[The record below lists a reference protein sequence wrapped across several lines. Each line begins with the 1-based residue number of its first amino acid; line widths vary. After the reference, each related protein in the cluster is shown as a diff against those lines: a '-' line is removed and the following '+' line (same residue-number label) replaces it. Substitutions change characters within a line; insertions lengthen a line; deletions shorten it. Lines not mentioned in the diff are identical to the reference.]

1 MNRRVVLRFAAVGVG
16 CVFLSAFAAPQVT
29 YAQSSPS
36 TTWKVTIV
44 IPPKLVAGQD
54 ATVAILGVD
63 GRLAEGITV
72 DFGEDQRRKTD
83 GSGRATFTVPTGV
96 RFVIANALGASVAAL
111 VDDAVPASTT
121 QGMKV
126 PPVIAQRD
134 QFVIWGTEFHGDARE
149 NHVSFGGDPAFVLA
163 SSPEC
168 LVVAAGT
175 RAIPGPVKILIQ
187 SPPAQ
192 WNASSTVVGLNFD
205 PPLPPLEPDKR
216 SQLQLHVQGSA
227 LPLRVLV
234 SNKTPRILHFIR
246 GDETQVTTSG
256 GEQNTAS
263 IEVQALAT
271 GDFSFDARLLPDPD
285 ADMAR
290 RFLEVAQA
298 LASQDKKNEVK
309 KLGDRL
315 KHHPEDTLRVWV
327 ELRNI
332 ETLTIAGDFRTLIE
346 AATSALE

>member
-1 MNRRVVLRFAAVGVG
+1 MIGRAVSRFAAFGAA
-16 CVFLSAFAAPQVT
+16 CVVLSGFAASRT
-29 YAQSSPS
+29 TIAQSSSS

-96 RFVIANALGASVAAL
+96 RFVIANALGASEAAL

-126 PPVIAQRD
+126 PQAIAQRD

-149 NHVSFGGDPAFVLA
+149 NHVSFGGDPRRAR
-163 SSPEC
+163 
-168 LVVAAGT
+168 VVPGMPRGPAGT
-175 RAIPGPVKILIQ
+175 RAIPGPVKMLIQ

-205 PPLPPLEPDKR
+205 PPLPPLEPERR
-216 SQLQLHVQGSA
+216 SRLMLHVQGSE
-227 LPLRVLV
+227 LPLRVFV
-234 SNKTPRILHFIR
+234 TNKTPRILHFLH
-246 GDETQVTTSG
+246 GDEQQVTTSG

-263 IEVQALAT
+263 IDVQALAA
-271 GDFSFDARLLPDPD
+271 GDFSFDARLFPEPDPE
-285 ADMAR
+285 MAR
-290 RFLEVAQA
+290 RFLEAAEA

-309 KLGDRL
+309 KLVDRL

-332 ETLTIAGDFRTLIE
+332 DTLTIAGDFRTLIE
-346 AATSALE
+346 AAASALE

>member
-1 MNRRVVLRFAAVGVG
+1 MTLRAVSRFAAIGVA
-16 CVFLSAFAAPQVT
+16 CVFLSATAPRPAF
-29 YAQSSPS
+29 AQSSPS

-83 GSGRATFTVPTGV
+83 SSGRATFTVPAGV
-96 RFVIANALGASVAAL
+96 RFVVANALGSSVAAL
-111 VDDAVPASTT
+111 VDDTVPASTT

-149 NHVSFGGDPAFVLA
+149 NHISFGGDPAFVLA

-216 SQLQLHVQGSA
+216 SKLVLHVQGSQ

-234 SNKTPRILHFIR
+234 ANQTPRILHFLR
-246 GDETQVTTSG
+246 GDEAQVTTSG

-263 IEVQALAT
+263 IDVQALAT

-285 ADMAR
+285 TEMAR
-290 RFLEVAQA
+290 RFLDAAEL
-298 LASQDKKNEVK
+298 LAPHDEKNEIK
-309 KLGDRL
+309 KLADRL
-315 KHHPEDTLRVWV
+315 KHHPEDALKVWV

-332 ETLTIAGDFRTLIE
+332 ETLTIAGDFRTLLE
-346 AATSALE
+346 SATSALE

>member
-1 MNRRVVLRFAAVGVG
+1 MKRRAALRIAAVGVG
-16 CVFLSAFAAPQVT
+16 CIFLSSFAAARVAL
-29 YAQSSPS
+29 AQSSPS
-36 TTWKVTIV
+36 TTWKVSIV

-83 GSGRATFTVPTGV
+83 SSGRATFTVPTGV
-96 RFVIANALGASVAAL
+96 RFVIANALGSSVAAL
-111 VDDAVPASTT
+111 VDDAVPPSTS

-126 PPVIAQRD
+126 PTVIAQRD
-134 QFVIWGTEFHGDARE
+134 QFVIWGTEFHGDAQE

-163 SSPEC
+163 ASPEC

-175 RAIPGPVKILIQ
+175 RAIPGPVRILIQ

-216 SQLQLHVQGSA
+216 SRLQLHVQGSEA
-227 LPLRVLV
+227 PLRVLV

-246 GDETQVTTSG
+246 GDEAQVTTSG
-256 GEQNTAS
+256 GAQNTAS

-285 ADMAR
+285 AETAR
-290 RFLEVAQA
+290 RFLEAA
-298 LASQDKKNEVK
+298 EMLAPRDDKNQIK
-309 KLGDRL
+309 KLADRL
-315 KHHPEDTLRVWV
+315 KRHPEDSLRVWV
-327 ELRNI
+327 ELRNV
-332 ETLTIAGDFRTLIE
+332 ESLTIAGDFRTLLE
-346 AATSALE
+346 AATAALE